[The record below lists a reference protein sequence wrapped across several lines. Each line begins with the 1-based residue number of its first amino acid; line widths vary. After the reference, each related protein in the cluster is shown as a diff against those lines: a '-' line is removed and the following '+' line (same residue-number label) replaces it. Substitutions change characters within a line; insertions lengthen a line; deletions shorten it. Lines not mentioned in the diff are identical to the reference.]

1 MQAQEQYTAKS
12 EMIATLRY
20 FEEKKKVEQAPKKPA
35 LHSEFLR
42 TGRIDR
48 NRPNWDGVQKRYLTY
63 EEVAE
68 RAGKQLTAAGERTH
82 ERLNSFHRSIRF
94 PKLIFHRTLK
104 ERASRLLS
112 RHRRQDQL
120 CGIQGREM
128 GLLHRQFLRRHRSRA
143 SDLRKDQ
150 HARRTDVFRP
160 RRGEDEEQ
168 QKLTIN
174 TAVRGNGLLFRTQD
188 PKVAFKNVLM
198 LEPSRTSCARS
209 FARSDAVEL
218 GKPPGS
224 RYRRA

>member
-1 MQAQEQYTAKS
+1 MQAQQRLTDKT
-12 EMIATLRY
+12 EMIAQLRY
-20 FEEKKKVEQAPKKPA
+20 FEEKKQAEQAPKKPA

-48 NRPNWDGVQKRYLTY
+48 NRPNWDGVQKRYLSY

-94 PKLIFHRTLK
+94 PKLVFHRTLK
-104 ERASRLLS
+104 GTPHLGYCHVTAAKTSFAEFKEVKWAFYIANFFADIEAEHLTFER
-112 RHRRQDQL
+112 
-120 CGIQGREM
+120 INM
-128 GLLHRQFLRRHRSRA
+128 RA
-143 SDLRKDQ
+143 ERMYFALAVEK
-150 HARRTDVFRP
+150 
-160 RRGEDEEQ
+160 DEEQ

-198 LEPSRTSCARS
+198 LGAREDQL
-209 FARSDAVEL
+209 RQII
-218 GKPPGS
+218 
-224 RYRRA
+224 RAL